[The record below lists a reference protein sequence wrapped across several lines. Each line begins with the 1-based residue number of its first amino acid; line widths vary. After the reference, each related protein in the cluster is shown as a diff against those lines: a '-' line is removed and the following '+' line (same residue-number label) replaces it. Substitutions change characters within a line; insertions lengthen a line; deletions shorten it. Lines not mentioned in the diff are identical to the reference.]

1 MTRILLVEDDPRL
14 AQLTKDF
21 LEQNGYEV
29 LHLASGEG
37 LQACVADSPPDLVI
51 LDIMLPGKDGFTL
64 CREIRPHYQGPILM
78 MTAKSS
84 DFDQVLGLEIGAD
97 DYVIKPVEPRVLL
110 ARVTALLRRVR
121 EQQQAPSTEQ
131 LVIGSLAINYE
142 ARQAR
147 LDNKLVALTSHELEL
162 LWLLAKG
169 AGKVQ
174 SRESIHRQLI
184 GREYDGLDRSVD
196 VRISKLRKKLGDDT
210 GTPFRI
216 KTIWGKGYLLVPD
229 AWH

>member
-1 MTRILLVEDDPRL
+1 MTRIVLVEDDPRL

-29 LHLASGEG
+29 LHLGSGEG
-37 LQACVADSPPDLVI
+37 LQECLAKTPPELVI

-64 CREIRPHYQGPILM
+64 CREIRPHYPGPILM

-121 EQQQAPSTEQ
+121 EQQVSSTEQ
-131 LVIGSLAINYE
+131 LVIGSLSINYE

-147 LDNKLVALTSHELEL
+147 LNNELVTLTSHELEL

-210 GTPFRI
+210 GSPYRI

-229 AWH
+229 AWQ